1 MMKVQEVEY
10 FFPVPGNQRLQRAG
24 GEKGRVNGRQE
35 LDASA
40 FGGPFP
46 APPNPEQSCPLL
58 PVGPSL
64 VVPEAR
70 PKRQRDMLLGRVL
83 TFGLTWPINSLSLY

>member
-1 MMKVQEVEY
+1 MKVQEVEY

-46 APPNPEQSCPLL
+46 APPLPRTELPSSSCGPL
-58 PVGPSL
+58 
-64 VVPEAR
+64 AR
-70 PKRQRDMLLGRVL
+70 CPRSSAK
-83 TFGLTWPINSLSLY
+83 TTT

>member
-1 MMKVQEVEY
+1 MKVQEVEY

-35 LDASA
+35 SDASA

-46 APPNPEQSCPLL
+46 APAPTQNRAALFFLWAPRLL
-58 PVGPSL
+58 S
-64 VVPEAR
+64 
-70 PKRQRDMLLGRVL
+70 PK
-83 TFGLTWPINSLSLY
+83 LSQNDNVT

>member
-1 MMKVQEVEY
+1 MKVQEVEY

-40 FGGPFP
+40 FRGPFP

-70 PKRQRDMLLGRVL
+70 PKRQRDMILGRVL

>member
-1 MMKVQEVEY
+1 M
-10 FFPVPGNQRLQRAG
+10 LLLSG
-24 GEKGRVNGRQE
+24 G
-35 LDASA
+35 L
-40 FGGPFP
+40 FL
-46 APPNPEQSCPLL
+46 PPPYPEQSCPLL

-70 PKRQRDMLLGRVL
+70 PKRQRDMILGRVL

>member
-1 MMKVQEVEY
+1 MKVQEVEY

-70 PKRQRDMLLGRVL
+70 PKRQRDMILGRVL

>member
-1 MMKVQEVEY
+1 MKVQEVEY

-35 LDASA
+35 SDASA

-46 APPNPEQSCPLL
+46 ARPNPDQSCPLL

-64 VVPEAR
+64 AVPEAR
-70 PKRQRDMLLGRVL
+70 PK
-83 TFGLTWPINSLSLY
+83 

>member
-1 MMKVQEVEY
+1 MKVQEVEY

-24 GEKGRVNGRQE
+24 GEKGRVNGRQDS
-35 LDASA
+35 DASA

-46 APPNPEQSCPLL
+46 ARPNPEQSCPLL

-64 VVPEAR
+64 AVPEAR
-70 PKRQRDMLLGRVL
+70 PKRQRDMISGPCPDFRAHM
-83 TFGLTWPINSLSLY
+83 SR